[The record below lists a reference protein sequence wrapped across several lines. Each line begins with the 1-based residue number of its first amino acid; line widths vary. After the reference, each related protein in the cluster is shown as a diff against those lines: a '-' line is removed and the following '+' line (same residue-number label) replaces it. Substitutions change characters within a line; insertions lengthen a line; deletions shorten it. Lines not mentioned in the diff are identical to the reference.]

1 MFSGWTIQPER
12 QDKKFLPHMIS
23 NDILNVKTQSRRFQS
38 AQHGKKKTRQ
48 KSVTHTYI
56 FPVS

>member
-12 QDKKFLPHMIS
+12 QDKKLLPHMIS

-38 AQHGKKKTRQ
+38 AQHGKKKT
-48 KSVTHTYI
+48 
-56 FPVS
+56 